1 MPKAPITNI
10 TFGTMTLGYRG
21 YGARVHDAATADAML
36 GAVLEFGH
44 DQLDTCS
51 VYGDGT
57 CEQML
62 GDLRAAKRFGI
73 ATRIHSGSPPGSAAL
88 NTHGHEPENLK
99 RVFKESLARLKTD
112 KVKIFYL
119 VPPDSA
125 TPIESTLSA
134 VQELHDEGLFDE
146 FGLSN
151 FSAWQVA
158 QAWELAARHGWIR
171 PSVYQGMYNA
181 ITRAV
186 EPELFKCL
194 GNYGIRFH
202 AYNPLAGG
210 AFSRNF
216 ADSAAVAA
224 GSRFDS
230 STAQGKLYRDRYMND
245 AYLDALAEI
254 HRSCEG
260 HGLDAISVAL
270 RWLIHHSQLNAERN
284 DGIIIGASSLEHL
297 RHNLTAVTEGP
308 LPTEVLAAIDDAA
321 LKAQPKWPPY
331 FSGVSVSLIKRSEP
345 SQGVRSFG
353 GLRQQYNDPRRWRR
367 KSFDPL
373 IQSSS
378 LMGSKHGYVVKRKAC
393 AYHRE
398 HFRDWCTMR
407 ACPGRRRCQRRHQR
421 QECG

>member
-1 MPKAPITNI
+1 
-10 TFGTMTLGYRG
+10 
-21 YGARVHDAATADAML
+21 
-36 GAVLEFGH
+36 
-44 DQLDTCS
+44 
-51 VYGDGT
+51 
-57 CEQML
+57 
-62 GDLRAAKRFGI
+62 
-73 ATRIHSGSPPGSAAL
+73 
-88 NTHGHEPENLK
+88 
-99 RVFKESLARLKTD
+99 
-112 KVKIFYL
+112 L
-119 VPPDSA
+119 VTPDSA
-125 TPIESTLSA
+125 TPIDSTLSA
-134 VQELHDEGLFDE
+134 VQELHDEGLFEE
-146 FGLSN
+146 FGVSN

-158 QAWELAARHGWIR
+158 EASEIAARHGWIR
-171 PSVYQGMYNA
+171 LSVYQGLYNA

-331 FSGVSVSLIKRSEP
+331 FSGV
-345 SQGVRSFG
+345 
-353 GLRQQYNDPRRWRR
+353 
-367 KSFDPL
+367 
-373 IQSSS
+373 
-378 LMGSKHGYVVKRKAC
+378 
-393 AYHRE
+393 
-398 HFRDWCTMR
+398 
-407 ACPGRRRCQRRHQR
+407 
-421 QECG
+421 

>member
-10 TFGTMTLGYRG
+10 TFGTMTLGYSG

-62 GDLRAAKRFGI
+62 GDLRAAERFGI
-73 ATRIHSGSPPGSAAL
+73 ATRIPSG
-88 NTHGHEPENLK
+88 NTRGHEPENLK

-119 VPPDSA
+119 VTPDSA

-134 VQELHDEGLFDE
+134 VQELYDEGLFEE
-146 FGLSN
+146 FGVSN

-158 QAWELAARHGWIR
+158 EASEIAARHGWIR
-171 PSVYQGMYNA
+171 PRVYQGLYNA

-210 AFSRNF
+210 AFSKNF
-216 ADSAAVAA
+216 AGSGAVAA

-230 STAQGKLYRDRYMND
+230 STAQGKLYRDRYWND
-245 AYLDALAEI
+245 AYFDALAEI

-260 HGLDAISVAL
+260 HALDTVSVAL
-270 RWLIHHSQLNAERN
+270 RWLVHHSQLDAERD
-284 DGIIIGASSLEHL
+284 DGVIIGASSLEHL

-331 FSGVSVSLIKRSEP
+331 FYGV
-345 SQGVRSFG
+345 
-353 GLRQQYNDPRRWRR
+353 
-367 KSFDPL
+367 
-373 IQSSS
+373 
-378 LMGSKHGYVVKRKAC
+378 
-393 AYHRE
+393 
-398 HFRDWCTMR
+398 
-407 ACPGRRRCQRRHQR
+407 
-421 QECG
+421 

>member
-1 MPKAPITNI
+1 MPKSPITNI

-21 YGARVHDAATADAML
+21 YGTRVHDAATADAML

-44 DQLDTCS
+44 DQLDTCA

-62 GDLRAAKRFGI
+62 GDLRVAERFGI
-73 ATRIHSGSPPGSAAL
+73 ATRIHSGNTPGHEPE
-88 NTHGHEPENLK
+88 NGKRVFEPENLK
-99 RVFKESLARLKTD
+99 RAFKESLSRLKTD

-119 VPPDSA
+119 VTPDSA

-134 VQELHDEGLFDE
+134 VQELHDEGLFGE

-158 QAWELAARHGWIR
+158 EASEIAARRGWIR
-171 PSVYQGMYNA
+171 PSVYQGLYNA

-216 ADSAAVAA
+216 ADSAEIAA

-230 STAQGKLYRDRYMND
+230 STAQGKFYRDRYWND
-245 AYLDALAEI
+245 AYFDALAEI

-270 RWLIHHSQLNAERN
+270 RSLIYHSQLDTEHN

-321 LKAQPKWPPY
+321 LKAQPEMATL
-331 FSGVSVSLIKRSEP
+331 FL
-345 SQGVRSFG
+345 G
-353 GLRQQYNDPRRWRR
+353 GLG
-367 KSFDPL
+367 F
-373 IQSSS
+373 
-378 LMGSKHGYVVKRKAC
+378 G
-393 AYHRE
+393 
-398 HFRDWCTMR
+398 
-407 ACPGRRRCQRRHQR
+407 PGALGLHASTISIP
-421 QECG
+421 

>member
-62 GDLRAAKRFGI
+62 GDLRAGERFGI
-73 ATRIHSGSPPGSAAL
+73 ATRIHSGNTPGHESG
-88 NTHGHEPENLK
+88 NTPGHESGNTRGHEPENLK
-99 RVFKESLARLKTD
+99 RVFKESLARLNTD
-112 KVKIFYL
+112 KVKILYL
-119 VPPDSA
+119 VTPDSA
-125 TPIESTLSA
+125 TTMESTLSA
-134 VQELHDEGLFDE
+134 VQELHDDGLFE
-146 FGLSN
+146 QFGLSN

-158 QAWELAARHGWIR
+158 EASEIAARHGWIS
-171 PSVYQGMYNA
+171 PSVYQGLYNA

-216 ADSAAVAA
+216 AAGGAVAP

-230 STAQGKLYRDRYMND
+230 SHAQGK
-245 AYLDALAEI
+245 
-254 HRSCEG
+254 
-260 HGLDAISVAL
+260 
-270 RWLIHHSQLNAERN
+270 
-284 DGIIIGASSLEHL
+284 
-297 RHNLTAVTEGP
+297 
-308 LPTEVLAAIDDAA
+308 
-321 LKAQPKWPPY
+321 
-331 FSGVSVSLIKRSEP
+331 F
-345 SQGVRSFG
+345 
-353 GLRQQYNDPRRWRR
+353 
-367 KSFDPL
+367 
-373 IQSSS
+373 
-378 LMGSKHGYVVKRKAC
+378 
-393 AYHRE
+393 
-398 HFRDWCTMR
+398 
-407 ACPGRRRCQRRHQR
+407 
-421 QECG
+421 

>member
-1 MPKAPITNI
+1 MSVYLDYRHDQNQLACSHTQPRKEFGMPKAPITNI
-10 TFGTMTLGYRG
+10 IFGTMTLGYRG

-36 GAVLEFGH
+36 CAVLEFGH

-62 GDLRAAKRFGI
+62 GDLRAAERFGI
-73 ATRIHSGSPPGSAAL
+73 ATRIHSG
-88 NTHGHEPENLK
+88 NNRGHEPENVK
-99 RVFKESLARLKTD
+99 RVFKESLTRLKTD
-112 KVKIFYL
+112 KVKILYL
-119 VPPDSA
+119 VTPDSA

-134 VQELHDEGLFDE
+134 VQELHDEGLFEE
-146 FGLSN
+146 FGVSN

-158 QAWELAARHGWIR
+158 QAWEIAARHGWIR

-194 GNYGIRFH
+194 ANYGIRFH

-210 AFSRNF
+210 AFSKNF
-216 ADSAAVAA
+216 ASSGAVTA

-254 HRSCEG
+254 HRSCED
-260 HGLDAISVAL
+260 HGLEAISVAL
-270 RWLIHHSQLNAERN
+270 RWLIHHSHLNAERN
-284 DGIIIGASSLEHL
+284 DGIIVGASSLEHL
-297 RHNLTAVTEGP
+297 RHNLNSATEGP

-331 FSGVSVSLIKRSEP
+331 FSGV
-345 SQGVRSFG
+345 
-353 GLRQQYNDPRRWRR
+353 
-367 KSFDPL
+367 
-373 IQSSS
+373 
-378 LMGSKHGYVVKRKAC
+378 
-393 AYHRE
+393 
-398 HFRDWCTMR
+398 
-407 ACPGRRRCQRRHQR
+407 
-421 QECG
+421 